1 MDYQKSDIQKIESDT
16 IDITVEKENSFW
28 AFGGYRNILC
38 KEKRELA
45 WDVGS
50 TRESITWHWFNRGFL
65 DGARA

>member
-45 WDVGS
+45 
-50 TRESITWHWFNRGFL
+50 
-65 DGARA
+65 